1 MSYSSQESGR
11 SKIMFERNKPKYITR
26 GIDAEIPFDVQFFMW
41 QCVDTMPEPKD
52 YLQVFRLSDENGLQV
67 IHHTSEQPEYKIE
80 YLFHTMLESVT
91 AKVYIIDD
99 GDHCTMLLAE
109 EY

>member
-1 MSYSSQESGR
+1 
-11 SKIMFERNKPKYITR
+11 MFEQHKPRYLTKGVDGT
-26 GIDAEIPFDVQFFMW
+26 IPLDIQIFMW
-41 QCVDTMPEPKD
+41 EAVDRMPEPKD
-52 YLQVFRLSDENGLQV
+52 YLQVFRLTEQNGLQV
-67 IHHTSEQPEYKIE
+67 IHHTTEQPVFDMTYILTTIE
-80 YLFHTMLESVT
+80 KPVT

>member
-1 MSYSSQESGR
+1 
-11 SKIMFERNKPKYITR
+11 MFEKSKKRYLTR
-26 GIDAEIPFDVQFFMW
+26 GIDAEIPFDVQLFMW
-41 QCVDTMPEPKD
+41 QCVDAMPEPKD
-52 YLQVFRLSDENGLQV
+52 YLQVFRLTEQNGLQI
-67 IHHTSEQPEYKIE
+67 IHHTTEQPEYEMTYI
-80 YLFHTMLESVT
+80 LTTMTKAVT

>member
-1 MSYSSQESGR
+1 
-11 SKIMFERNKPKYITR
+11 MFERSKGRYLTR
-26 GIDAEIPFDVQFFMW
+26 GIDTEIPIDIQIFMW
-41 QCVDTMPEPKD
+41 EAVDNMPEPKD
-52 YLQVFRLSDENGLQV
+52 YLQVFNLTVQNGLQV
-67 IHHTSEQPEYKIE
+67 IRHTSEKPKYEMTYILTSLLTKA
-80 YLFHTMLESVT
+80 VT

>member
-1 MSYSSQESGR
+1 
-11 SKIMFERNKPKYITR
+11 MFENNKGRYLTR
-26 GIDAEIPFDVQFFMW
+26 GVDAEIPLDIQIFMW
-41 QCVDTMPEPKD
+41 EAVNNMPAPKD
-52 YLQVFRLSDENGLQV
+52 YLQVFNLSVENGLQV
-67 IHHTSEQPEYKIE
+67 IKHTSEQPKFEMTYILTALTKA
-80 YLFHTMLESVT
+80 VT

>member
-1 MSYSSQESGR
+1 
-11 SKIMFERNKPKYITR
+11 MFEKSKGRYLTR
-26 GIDAEIPFDVQFFMW
+26 GVDAEIPLYLQVFLW
-41 QCVDTMPEPKD
+41 ECVDRMPASKD
-52 YLQVFRLSDENGLQV
+52 YLQVFRLSGKHGLQV
-67 IHHTSEQPEYKIE
+67 IQHTAEQPQFAMTYIAKAKNP
-80 YLFHTMLESVT
+80 VT